1 MTRHAYR
8 LIGTLGLLALP
19 VAAIAAQP
27 SFSDV
32 PVESPSY
39 AAVEELKERG
49 ILSGYTDGTFKLD
62 QTVNRAEMIKIIVV
76 NKMGSGVNTLAVGL
90 FRDVPTDSWF
100 APYVAKAVALGLID
114 SPLKQP
120 QFRPEDPVTRVETLK
135 MLLSS
140 YEIDAAS
147 NYSEITYPLGSDAT
161 DSTTWFYP
169 YVRYGL
175 TASAV
180 QAEGGKVF
188 PDQAMTRGATAD
200 LLYRFLLYREGK
212 QTQTLLSATENDV
225 LNALQLINSD
235 ATDAARQAA
244 ARAILSARGALS
256 SRPDDA
262 VAKAAVKTAEGAMAL
277 TDAATAITNG
287 DTQKAIDHSSTAWH
301 LGSKAMEFSTSLK
314 ALDLQLQNSATKMAD
329 KARSA
334 AQ

>member
-49 ILSGYTDGTFKLD
+49 ILNGYTDGTFKLD
-62 QTVNRAEMIKIIVV
+62 QTVNRAEMIKIIVSNRV
-76 NKMGSGVNTLAVGL
+76 GTGSVSGTAG
-90 FRDVPTDSWF
+90 FRDVPADSWY
-100 APYVAKAVALGLID
+100 APYVANAVELGLID
-114 SPLKQP
+114 APEKQAF
-120 QFRPEDPVTRVETLK
+120 FRPEDPVTRVETLK

-147 NYSEITYPLGSDAT
+147 NYSEITYPLGSDAS

-169 YVRYGL
+169 YLRYGL

-180 QAEGGKVF
+180 QAEGGKLF
-188 PDQAMTRGATAD
+188 PDAAMTRGATAD

-212 QTQTLLSATENDV
+212 QTQTLLSSTENDV
-225 LNALQLINSD
+225 LNTLQLINSGVND
-235 ATDAARQAA
+235 VARQSA
-244 ARAILSARGALS
+244 ARAILTARGALS

-277 TDAATAITNG
+277 TDGAMAIANG
-287 DTQKAIDHSSTAWH
+287 DAQEAISDASTAWH

-314 ALDLQLQNSATKMAD
+314 PLVLQMQAAATKMAD
-329 KARSA
+329 TARKGE
-334 AQ
+334 